1 MKKAFTLIEVIVSLA
16 LIAIVT
22 TLVIS
27 LIIISSRVSDNESD
41 KRNAWRIV
49 HNIHQE
55 YLSKTRIFENGYL
68 YIDHNFE
75 YTDEENSKYTN
86 GYLYIN
92 HNFEYTD
99 EENSNYTIEL
109 QVINNGKFLHLKIIK
124 IKSNNKEIL
133 SNIDLGKVN
142 I

>member
-55 YLSKTRIFENGYL
+55 YLFKPQNFENGDL
-68 YIDHNFE
+68 LDRISEYI
-75 YTDEENSKYTN
+75 DEENSKYTN

-99 EENSNYTIEL
+99 EENSKYTIEL

>member
-55 YLSKTRIFENGYL
+55 YLSKPQNFENGSL

-75 YTDEENSKYTN
+75 YTDEENSKYT
-86 GYLYIN
+86 
-92 HNFEYTD
+92 
-99 EENSNYTIEL
+99 IEL
-109 QVINNGKFLHLKIIK
+109 QVIDNGTYLHLKIIK

>member
-55 YLSKTRIFENGYL
+55 YLSKTKNFKIFENGYL

-75 YTDEENSKYTN
+75 YTDEENSKYT
-86 GYLYIN
+86 
-92 HNFEYTD
+92 
-99 EENSNYTIEL
+99 IEL
-109 QVINNGKFLHLKIIK
+109 QVIDNGTYLHLNIIK

>member
-55 YLSKTRIFENGYL
+55 YLSKPQNFENGSL

-75 YTDEENSKYTN
+75 YTNEENSK
-86 GYLYIN
+86 
-92 HNFEYTD
+92 
-99 EENSNYTIEL
+99 YTIEL
-109 QVINNGKFLHLKIIK
+109 QVIDNGTYLHLKIIK

-142 I
+142 IWKRGLY

>member
-55 YLSKTRIFENGYL
+55 YLSKPQNFENGSL

-75 YTDEENSKYTN
+75 YTDEENSKYT
-86 GYLYIN
+86 
-92 HNFEYTD
+92 
-99 EENSNYTIEL
+99 IEL
-109 QVINNGKFLHLKIIK
+109 QVIDNGTYLHLKIIK

-142 I
+142 IWKRGLY

>member
-55 YLSKTRIFENGYL
+55 YLFKPQNFENGDL
-68 YIDHNFE
+68 LDHIIE
-75 YTDEENSKYTN
+75 YTDEENSK
-86 GYLYIN
+86 
-92 HNFEYTD
+92 
-99 EENSNYTIEL
+99 YTIEL